1 VIEKLTAGRPEPTAA
16 QPLLD
21 RRAVVT
27 GASQGIGAAVA
38 VALAAAGADVAGLH
52 LGDPAGA
59 RDVEDEVAST
69 GRRAI
74 MLDGDA
80 GDPAVI
86 ERLADAAREELG
98 GIDVWVNNAAR
109 LMVKPF
115 LETRDEDWHGLLAA
129 NLHGYFYG
137 CRAAA
142 RAMRDSGGGRI
153 VNLSSAARTLA
164 VGELSAYIA
173 AKGAIVG
180 LTRALAVELA
190 PYGIT
195 INAVAPGAVDTPLNK
210 DAYTPAVRRTYAER
224 IPLGYIAGAEEV
236 ADTVLFLASDAARYV
251 TGQELI
257 VDGGLTVN
265 GTVGHGR
272 T

>member
-1 VIEKLTAGRPEPTAA
+1 MTERLDAPLASTALRPLE
-16 QPLLD
+16 D

-27 GASQGIGAAVA
+27 GASQGIGAAIA
-38 VALAAAGADVAGLH
+38 VAFAAAGADVIGLH
-52 LGDPAGA
+52 LGDGEHA
-59 RDVEDEVAST
+59 RAVEAEIEAL

-74 MLDGDA
+74 LLDGDA

-86 ERLADAAREELG
+86 DRLAGTAASELG

-115 LETRDEDWHGLLAA
+115 LETTDGDWHGLLAA

-142 RAMRDSGGGRI
+142 RAMREAGGGRI
-153 VNLSSAARTLA
+153 VNLSSAARTFA
-164 VGELSAYIA
+164 VAELSAYIA
-173 AKGAIVG
+173 AKGAIFG

-190 PYGIT
+190 PLGIT
-195 INAVAPGAVDTPLNK
+195 INAVAPGAVDTPLNTA
-210 DAYTPAVRRTYAER
+210 AYTPAVRRTYAER
-224 IPLGYIAGAEEV
+224 IPLGRIGSAEEV
-236 ADTVLFLASDAARYV
+236 ADTVVFLASDAARYV

>member
-1 VIEKLTAGRPEPTAA
+1 MTQELDASRPASAA
-16 QPLLD
+16 LRPLED
-21 RRAVVT
+21 RRTVVT
-27 GASQGIGAAVA
+27 GASQGIGAAIA
-38 VALAAAGADVAGLH
+38 VAFAAAGADVVGLH
-52 LGDPAGA
+52 LGDGGNA
-59 RDVEDEVAST
+59 RAVEAEIEAL

-74 MLDGDA
+74 LLDGDA

-86 ERLADAAREELG
+86 DRLAALAAAELG

-109 LMVKPF
+109 LMVRPF
-115 LETRDEDWHGLLAA
+115 LETSDADWHGLLAA

-142 RAMRDSGGGRI
+142 RAMREGGGRI

-164 VGELSAYIA
+164 VGEMSAYIA

-190 PYGIT
+190 PLGIT
-195 INAVAPGAVDTPLNK
+195 INAVAPGAVDTPLNAA
-210 DAYTPAVRRTYAER
+210 AYTPAVRRTYNER
-224 IPLGYIAGAEEV
+224 IPLGHIASAEEV
-236 ADTVLFLASDAARYV
+236 AGTVVFLASDAASYV
-251 TGQELI
+251 TGQELV